1 MNESVA
7 AAPLCKGWAA
17 NCSRVGTRNS
27 RGLCLGEQDARFPG
41 GYCLIRLLLMLTL
54 CYFLCSISFPSL
66 LFPTLV

>member
-7 AAPLCKGWAA
+7 AAPLCTGWAEKCFCLGA
-17 NCSRVGTRNS
+17 WNS
-27 RGLCLGEQDARFPG
+27 RGLCLGEQDVRFPG